1 MILLGV
7 HLGLIIKLV
16 GSFLIGGIAMS
27 ELEKQYHTKRW
38 EQMKLYIL
46 DRDNGICQRCGK
58 LITTRFIIHHKH
70 LATLGNFYDPANLEL
85 LCIECHNY
93 VTFVEG
99 INKNDKGNVT
109 PRLHEN
115 TDLVEFY

>member
-1 MILLGV
+1 
-7 HLGLIIKLV
+7 
-16 GSFLIGGIAMS
+16 MS

-58 LITTRFIIHHKH
+58 LITSRFIIHHKH
-70 LATLGNFYDPANLEL
+70 LATLDNFYDPANLEL

-109 PRLHEN
+109 PHLHEN
-115 TDLVEFY
+115 TDLLEFP